1 MRKKLQSHL
10 GEEHY
15 SAARELDD
23 GPSSLGRRLLDHLAE
38 VCNDCR
44 RFWQQLGNLR
54 PVLLDRL
61 DQSQVA
67 AGAEPDDPWEMSVTE
82 YDLEEQ
88 TERVAEMRRR
98 RRRAWEQKSR
108 LLNTPA
114 EKRAQKIQNARSQFQ
129 SKLLAEEFL
138 AAGRKAMAED
148 PQRAVE
154 RFRLMRH
161 VVSRAN
167 FHHGPEWAWS
177 LLLQAR
183 AWEANALRIAGELR
197 IAGKMFSDL
206 SADLAERPTGDV
218 ECRALLASLEAALC
232 LEDERFDEATA
243 LLAKAATL
251 YRAAGSHRGEA
262 KAEMRQAI
270 LYSKQGNSE
279 AALARYEGAAEKIR
293 PGEDDD
299 LVLPIVT
306 GRIKVLSD
314 LDRAIEARHLLEAHL
329 DHFEADPRAQAGA
342 YYRVLEGRIASC
354 LDDYTTAQES
364 FEAAID
370 AFLTLDR
377 TYDATLAALDLAQ
390 VYLLAGKLHDLY
402 QLVPPLIVRLSAHGV
417 PAKVAQVLAL
427 LEKGVARQQVSL
439 ALLSELRSMLE
450 AGHRS
455 I

>member
-1 MRKKLQSHL
+1 
-10 GEEHY
+10 
-15 SAARELDD
+15 
-23 GPSSLGRRLLDHLAE
+23 
-38 VCNDCR
+38 
-44 RFWQQLGNLR
+44 
-54 PVLLDRL
+54 
-61 DQSQVA
+61 
-67 AGAEPDDPWEMSVTE
+67 
-82 YDLEEQ
+82 
-88 TERVAEMRRR
+88 
-98 RRRAWEQKSR
+98 
-108 LLNTPA
+108 
-114 EKRAQKIQNARSQFQ
+114 
-129 SKLLAEEFL
+129 
-138 AAGRKAMAED
+138 
-148 PQRAVE
+148 
-154 RFRLMRH
+154 
-161 VVSRAN
+161 
-167 FHHGPEWAWS
+167 
-177 LLLQAR
+177 
-183 AWEANALRIAGELR
+183 
-197 IAGKMFSDL
+197 
-206 SADLAERPTGDV
+206 
-218 ECRALLASLEAALC
+218 
-232 LEDERFDEATA
+232 
-243 LLAKAATL
+243 
-251 YRAAGSHRGEA
+251 
-262 KAEMRQAI
+262 MRQAI